1 MISDLIG
8 RTTEPVIR
16 KRMTRVA
23 TTTIASAIG
32 RWLAR
37 LVWKSMKSAVAPP
50 TRTVVPGGGC
60 SSRIAFTV
68 SWLASEA
75 KGWRRRPGSR

>member
-16 KRMTRVA
+16 KRITSVA

-32 RWLAR
+32 QVLGEAR
-37 LVWKSMKSAVAPP
+37 LEVDEV
-50 TRTVVPGGGC
+50 R
-60 SSRIAFTV
+60 R
-68 SWLASEA
+68 
-75 KGWRRRPGSR
+75 WRR